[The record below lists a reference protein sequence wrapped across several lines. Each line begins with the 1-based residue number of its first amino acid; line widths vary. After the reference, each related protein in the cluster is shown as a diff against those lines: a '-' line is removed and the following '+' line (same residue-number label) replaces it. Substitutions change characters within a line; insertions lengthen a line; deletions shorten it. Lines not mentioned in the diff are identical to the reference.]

1 VSNRSRDRIEKYLYR
16 QLTVLDNG
24 EQLPSMRTII
34 QECQTSQSTVQAV
47 LRQYEKKRLII
58 SKNRRGYFKSENDTA
73 EEFLGEVDLVYC
85 TTAQSEDP
93 LMKFHGEFSHLLCRY
108 CGEKWRSVRMHYLE
122 THADLDSMRQLASNN
137 RCRACILVA
146 SPTSEMGAILEKNRV
161 AYVNVFPHASQ
172 LDPNAV
178 NIIIDNNQVIEK
190 QLDHLVGLGHKRI
203 AYLHNLRE
211 NEIARDMTMRI
222 EAFYRLSLERGLP
235 LNPEWIQLGGYNS
248 DTCTAS
254 MRKILNTT
262 PQPTAVIC
270 YDHHLPAVYRVLDEY
285 KMFPGREFS
294 VMSTDNLPITQVMSP
309 QATSLDISRT
319 QAAQQAID
327 ALEKT
332 LAGEAV
338 GHIINIASDIVARN
352 STGPALNQ

>member
-1 VSNRSRDRIEKYLYR
+1 MSSRSRDRIEKYLFR
-16 QLTVLDNG
+16 QLTVLGNG
-24 EQLPSMRTII
+24 DQLPSMRTII
-34 QECQTSQSTVQAV
+34 QECQSSQSTVQAV

-58 SKNRRGYFKSENDTA
+58 SKNRRGYFKSENKTA
-73 EEFLGEVDLVYC
+73 QEFLGEVDLIYC

-122 THADLDSMRQLASNN
+122 THADLESLRQLASNN

-146 SPTSEMGAILEKNRV
+146 SPTNEMGTILERNHV
-161 AYVNVFPHASQ
+161 PYVNVFPHASQ
-172 LDPNAV
+172 LDPRAV

-190 QLDHLVGLGHKRI
+190 QLDHLVKLGHKRI
-203 AYLHNLRE
+203 AYLHNLRK
-211 NEIARDMTMRI
+211 NEVARDMTMRI
-222 EAFYRLSLERGLP
+222 EAFYRLSLEHGLP
-235 LNPEWIQLGGYNS
+235 LNPEWIQLGGYDSN
-248 DTCTAS
+248 TCIES
-254 MRKILNTT
+254 MRKILKTT

-270 YDHHLPAVYRVLDEY
+270 YDHHLPTVYRVLNDFNMY
-285 KMFPGREFS
+285 PGREFS

-319 QAAQQAID
+319 QAAKLAID

-332 LAGEAV
+332 LSGETV
-338 GHIINIASDIVARN
+338 GHIINIESNIIARQ
-352 STGPALNQ
+352 STGLAPNE